1 MVMADEPVRAGRKV
15 ILRNHVLSIPLLGLL
30 ACATASPAAR
40 LGLPGDTR
48 LPGFAGALAGALPAT
63 TVSLLELDRLHR
75 VDHPLGAAFAARL
88 RLAVASALRS
98 PALAGAAR
106 ADLQRA
112 GQLEAPP
119 PEEAGAVA
127 LARSLATSAAAVDDA
142 QFAAV
147 LASFGPERTMAIV
160 HTVAYA
166 SFLVRL
172 SAGLGTDDLTPLPP
186 PGLRP
191 LVPTRVAGRAPR
203 PGASIADPGLPSA
216 ARWTAAAFADLQAGK
231 VARQAVS
238 PRLPPPEPIRFE
250 RLTERE
256 RKQVARITWSALAY
270 GYQPELT
277 RAWFRCLHTFY
288 AEADIDAVL
297 ENSMFWIVTR
307 TNDCFY

>member
-1 MVMADEPVRAGRKV
+1 M
-15 ILRNHVLSIPLLGLL
+15 RNHVLSIPLLGLV
-30 ACATASPAAR
+30 ACATGSPAAK
-40 LGLPGDTR
+40 LGLPGDTP
-48 LPGFAGALAGALPAT
+48 LPGFAVALTRTLPAT
-63 TVSLLELDRLHR
+63 TVQLLELDRLHR
-75 VDHPLGAAFAARL
+75 VDNPLGAAFAARL

-98 PALAGAAR
+98 PALATAAR

-112 GQLEAPP
+112 GQLEPPP
-119 PEEAGAVA
+119 PEEAVAIA
-127 LARSLATSAAAVDDA
+127 LARSLAISAAAVDDTE
-142 QFAAV
+142 FAAV

-172 SAGLGTDDLTPLPP
+172 AAGLGTDDLTPLPP

-191 LVPTRVAGRAPR
+191 LAPTRVAARVPKS
-203 PGASIADPGLPSA
+203 GASVTDPGLPA
-216 ARWTAAAFADLQAGK
+216 GARWTAAAFADLQAGK
-231 VARQAVS
+231 VARQTVS
-238 PRLPPPEPIRFE
+238 PRLPPPEAIRFE

-256 RKQVARITWSALAY
+256 RQQVARITWSALAY

-288 AEADIDAVL
+288 AEADIEAVL